1 MSHEVLNEALAA
13 PGSNGTCTVSYS
25 GLLYHSTYMPISRAA
40 VRKSD
45 PDTSFLDTSCLST
58 LYGVPVLRS
67 RTRTNAAD
75 DIRHRYSP
83 LAYFCFFFLSS
94 VYLYFSLFYTPQK
107 KKEERTERFNDE
119 YNVSIRCWN
128 YFSFE
133 NVTNLGKIF
142 HYKIALQSSI
152 DCGYLCKF
160 TLFWTQTEKIGSSQK
175 LVSVSK
181 CYNGYHTYFGYLI
194 YFCILLS

>member
-107 KKEERTERFNDE
+107 KRRKSEQKDST
-119 YNVSIRCWN
+119 
-128 YFSFE
+128 
-133 NVTNLGKIF
+133 TNTMSVFVAETILASKTLQTLGKF
-142 HYKIALQSSI
+142 SI
-152 DCGYLCKF
+152 
-160 TLFWTQTEKIGSSQK
+160 TK
-175 LVSVSK
+175 LRYS
-181 CYNGYHTYFGYLI
+181 HR
-194 YFCILLS
+194 

>member
-83 LAYFCFFFLSS
+83 LAYFCFFFFLSS

-107 KKEERTERFNDE
+107 KRRKSEQKDST
-119 YNVSIRCWN
+119 
-128 YFSFE
+128 
-133 NVTNLGKIF
+133 TNTMSVFVAETILASKTLQTLGKFSITKLRYS
-142 HYKIALQSSI
+142 HRQIVDIYASSH
-152 DCGYLCKF
+152 F
-160 TLFWTQTEKIGSSQK
+160 SEHK
-175 LVSVSK
+175 LK
-181 CYNGYHTYFGYLI
+181 K
-194 YFCILLS
+194 

>member
-83 LAYFCFFFLSS
+83 LAYFCFFF
-94 VYLYFSLFYTPQK
+94 SLFCILIFFFFFYTPQK
-107 KKEERTERFNDE
+107 KRRKSEQKDSTTNT
-119 YNVSIRCWN
+119 IRCWN

-133 NVTNLGKIF
+133 NVTNLEKIF
-142 HYKIALQSSI
+142 RYKIALQSPI
-152 DCGYLCKF
+152 DCGYLCEF

-175 LVSVSK
+175 LVSVNK
-181 CYNGYHTYFGYLI
+181 C
-194 YFCILLS
+194 

>member
-1 MSHEVLNEALAA
+1 MKPLLPPVVMALVRCPIVDYFTIVPICRYPEQLSGRATPTLPSWIPPA
-13 PGSNGTCTVSYS
+13 YLLYTVSLSYALEPARMLRTIFVIDTLLS
-25 GLLYHSTYMPISRAA
+25 PTFVFFFSLLCILIFFSLLY
-40 VRKSD
+40 
-45 PDTSFLDTSCLST
+45 
-58 LYGVPVLRS
+58 
-67 RTRTNAAD
+67 
-75 DIRHRYSP
+75 
-83 LAYFCFFFLSS
+83 SS
-94 VYLYFSLFYTPQK
+94 KK
-107 KKEERTERFNDE
+107 KKEEWTERFNDE

-142 HYKIALQSSI
+142 HYKIALQSST

>member
-1 MSHEVLNEALAA
+1 MKPLLPPVVMALVRCPIVDYFTIVPICRYPEQLSGRATPTLPSWIPPA
-13 PGSNGTCTVSYS
+13 YLLYTVSLSYALEPARMLRTIFVIDT
-25 GLLYHSTYMPISRAA
+25 LL
-40 VRKSD
+40 
-45 PDTSFLDTSCLST
+45 
-58 LYGVPVLRS
+58 
-67 RTRTNAAD
+67 
-75 DIRHRYSP
+75 SP
-83 LAYFCFFFLSS
+83 TFVFFFLSS

-160 TLFWTQTEKIGSSQK
+160 TLFWTQTEKIGSNQK

>member
-83 LAYFCFFFLSS
+83 LAYFCFFSLSLLYTYIFL
-94 VYLYFSLFYTPQK
+94 FFFYTPQK
-107 KKEERTERFNDE
+107 KKEEWAERFNDE

-133 NVTNLGKIF
+133 NVTNLEKIF
-142 HYKIALQSSI
+142 RYKIALQSST
-152 DCGYLCKF
+152 DCGYLCEF
-160 TLFWTQTEKIGSSQK
+160 TLFWKQTEKIGSSQK
-175 LVSVSK
+175 LVSVNK
-181 CYNGYHTYFGYLI
+181 C
-194 YFCILLS
+194 